1 MGSAQIKKIL
11 FVGQERS
18 RLADERGVY
27 WEDEAL
33 CANQLFRAIRAVG
46 IDPEDCEFVNLFEDS
61 SDGLAEGEK
70 IVNEK
75 GANNIKRWRGAVVG
89 LGKIVGRRLKKMGSE
104 CREMVHPAARGS
116 IRLKKNYIRMASA
129 RIGDLA

>member
-18 RLADERGVY
+18 RLAVERGVR
-27 WEDEAL
+27 WEDEAQ

-46 IDPEDCEFVNLFEDS
+46 IRPEDCEFVNLFEDS
-61 SDGLAEGEK
+61 SDGVAEAK
-70 IVNEK
+70 KTVNKK
-75 GANNIKRWRGAVVG
+75 GANKIKRWAGAVVG
-89 LGKIVGRRLKKMGSE
+89 LGKIVGRRLKAMGIE
-104 CREMVHPAARGS
+104 HREMVHPAARGS